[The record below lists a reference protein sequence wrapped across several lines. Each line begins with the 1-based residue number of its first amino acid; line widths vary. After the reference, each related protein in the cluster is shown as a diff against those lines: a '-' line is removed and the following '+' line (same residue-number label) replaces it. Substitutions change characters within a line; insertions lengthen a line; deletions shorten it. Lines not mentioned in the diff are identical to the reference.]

1 MKFDLNQNVSLFM
14 NCSFDAAKGLTIGR
28 NSVINRGCRLDTRGE
43 IIIGQNVS
51 ISQQVVILTADHD
64 ADSQEFIG
72 RKRKVV
78 IEDLVWIGTNAMI
91 LPGVNI
97 GMGAV
102 VAAGALVTK
111 NVESFSIVAG
121 VPAKFIKMRRRDI
134 SYDTT
139 YRRLFQ

>member
-1 MKFDLNQNVSLFM
+1 MQINKFFSEFRLYICNYWITIIPSHTFRLWFYRKIMKFDLNQNVTLFM

-102 VAAGALVTK
+102 VAAGAL
-111 NVESFSIVAG
+111 
-121 VPAKFIKMRRRDI
+121 
-134 SYDTT
+134 
-139 YRRLFQ
+139 